1 MGSQIA
7 VAPRGSSS
15 AQPAPNPIMSFV
27 PMIVVI
33 GILYFLIIRPQQ
45 QQAKD
50 HRKLVDN
57 LKNGDRVVTQG
68 GVHGTVTGIKGGIVQ
83 VKIADNVRVDVNR
96 TAIAQ
101 VILPSTNGAAEI
113 ITGEKPA

>member
-1 MGSQIA
+1 MGSQTA
-7 VAPRGSSS
+7 VPPKGSPT

-33 GILYFLIIRPQQ
+33 GILYLLIIRPQQ
-45 QQAKD
+45 KQTKE
-50 HRKLVDN
+50 HRHLVDN
-57 LKNGDRVVTQG
+57 LKSGDRVVTQG
-68 GVHGTVTGIKGGIVQ
+68 GIHGTVMSLKGGIVQ

-101 VILPSTNGAAEI
+101 VLQGSTNGSSAPAL
-113 ITGEKPA
+113 GEKSA

>member
-1 MGSQIA
+1 MGSQVA
-7 VAPRGSSS
+7 VAPRGSSN
-15 AQPAPNPIMSFV
+15 AQPAPNPIVSFV

-45 QQAKD
+45 QQTKE

-57 LKNGDRVVTQG
+57 LKSGDHVITQG
-68 GVHGTVTGIKGGIVQ
+68 GIHGTVTALRGGVVQ

-101 VILPSTNGAAEI
+101 VLQGSANGAA
-113 ITGEKPA
+113 AQVVS

>member
-1 MGSQIA
+1 MGSQTA
-7 VAPRGSSS
+7 VAPRGSLN
-15 AQPAPNPIMSFV
+15 AQPSTNPIMSFV

-45 QQAKD
+45 QQAKE
-50 HRKLVDN
+50 HRRLVDN
-57 LKNGDRVVTQG
+57 LKSGDRVITQG
-68 GVHGTVTGIKGGIVQ
+68 GVHGTVTALKGAIVQ

-101 VILPSTNGAAEI
+101 VLQPSTNGSVPSV
-113 ITGEKPA
+113 TGEKS